1 MNKQLFPSDENEQEI
16 FYRLNNKIKSYT
28 NVFGQAIDEGS
39 RQRRF
44 IYGDQW
50 SSDSRE
56 FAKKYNISPL
66 VQNEIIKHIKALVA
80 EFSNNFPNITSHAKA
95 SNSNANDVELF
106 NAIINN
112 IAKRQS
118 TVEAIT
124 AAYEDAITTGCTAG
138 LYLYTDYKN
147 INSFEQEIFVKYIP
161 YTSIIFDAYAESPTK
176 YNGNICGYIIRL
188 EENEYNAMFGK
199 DSFNKNTSF
208 GELYSSY
215 DKIDNDTGIKG
226 KTVAHIFEKIYYPIK
241 MYLTNEQRIIYDEKE
256 LFDNERIIK
265 ERQSKKTKIF
275 SYFLDGK
282 SVLKMSPYPFDFLP
296 VIGITGHQ
304 KIIDGI
310 VKPYAFGYEV
320 FDLQKLKNWSL
331 AQIGSTMLNLRKE
344 NFLIDKRSV
353 TKKELEVYKKPLL
366 QQGCLFYDSAKGR
379 EPIQLRSSELS
390 SSLLNVFTGSGAS
403 IDNTLGRFEDV
414 QGASN
419 GNISGIAR
427 KLSITQN
434 NIAQYYY
441 VRNAV
446 LAIKTLCSNIA
457 QMLPKIYVEER
468 ILQTDIGDIL
478 INKQSEDNR
487 YKILNIIEIDHNAID
502 IEVEV
507 GTSFEI
513 EKQQY
518 LENMIALISKMPQDA
533 QVILLPE
540 LLSLYNIPNVAKIN
554 EKISRY
560 LKYTQP
566 ILGKIMNDE
575 MDQSIDQLIAKNQE
589 KQEQLD
595 MTAMQEKQLD
605 LLQKQKLIEALDE
618 EKNLNKVKQELETRK
633 QRANELKGIANIF
646 QNSEKIEN
654 DNIKL
659 EQNASKM
666 EMQKLNDLSKINKN
680 RTQTIIDLINSLT
693 KR

>member
-1 MNKQLFPSDENEQEI
+1 
-16 FYRLNNKIKSYT
+16 
-28 NVFGQAIDEGS
+28 
-39 RQRRF
+39 
-44 IYGDQW
+44 
-50 SSDSRE
+50 
-56 FAKKYNISPL
+56 
-66 VQNEIIKHIKALVA
+66 
-80 EFSNNFPNITSHAKA
+80 
-95 SNSNANDVELF
+95 
-106 NAIINN
+106 
-112 IAKRQS
+112 
-118 TVEAIT
+118 
-124 AAYEDAITTGCTAG
+124 
-138 LYLYTDYKN
+138 
-147 INSFEQEIFVKYIP
+147 
-161 YTSIIFDAYAESPTK
+161 
-176 YNGNICGYIIRL
+176 
-188 EENEYNAMFGK
+188 
-199 DSFNKNTSF
+199 
-208 GELYSSY
+208 
-215 DKIDNDTGIKG
+215 
-226 KTVAHIFEKIYYPIK
+226 
-241 MYLTNEQRIIYDEKE
+241 
-256 LFDNERIIK
+256 
-265 ERQSKKTKIF
+265 
-275 SYFLDGK
+275 
-282 SVLKMSPYPFDFLP
+282 
-296 VIGITGHQ
+296 
-304 KIIDGI
+304 
-310 VKPYAFGYEV
+310 
-320 FDLQKLKNWSL
+320 
-331 AQIGSTMLNLRKE
+331 
-344 NFLIDKRSV
+344 
-353 TKKELEVYKKPLL
+353 
-366 QQGCLFYDSAKGR
+366 
-379 EPIQLRSSELS
+379 
-390 SSLLNVFTGSGAS
+390 
-403 IDNTLGRFEDV
+403 
-414 QGASN
+414 
-419 GNISGIAR
+419 
-427 KLSITQN
+427 
-434 NIAQYYY
+434 
-441 VRNAV
+441 

-693 KR
+693 KQ